1 MRIKDKLLQ
10 AGSAAWSAIRASRK
24 TRVISASALGLTF
37 IAFGAAGV
45 APLPDAAD
53 LPVTMLVEELAVPD
67 LATQI
72 ASLNPASHQFVS
84 EERVRAGDSLAALL
98 DRLGVD
104 DAQAAAFIKSDPAAR
119 AMLKLRPGRRV
130 QATVTAE
137 GKLLSASTLTPE
149 GNEHAR
155 KLVITRTNEG
165 FAAQELD
172 TALERRTEMRSGE
185 IRSSLFAATDAA
197 QVPDAVATQI
207 VEMFSTDIDFGS
219 DLRRGDRFNVV
230 YESFWLGGELIRSGR
245 VLAAEFR
252 NAGKVSQAVWFAQ
265 PGSTE
270 GGYYDPAGRSLK
282 KAFLKSPL
290 EFSRVTSGFAMRLHP
305 ISGLWKQHRG
315 IDFAAP
321 TGTPIRAA
329 GDGVVDFAGP
339 QGGYGNMV
347 VLQHGNVYS
356 TAYAHMSRLVAG
368 LRRGARVVQG
378 QVIGFVGTTGWSTGP
393 HLHYEFRVNNDARD
407 PRSIASPQ
415 VAALAGVDL
424 QRFHVVTA
432 EMAHRFV
439 LLRPQDVQVASR

>member
-1 MRIKDKLLQ
+1 M
-10 AGSAAWSAIRASRK
+10 
-24 TRVISASALGLTF
+24 
-37 IAFGAAGV
+37 
-45 APLPDAAD
+45 
-53 LPVTMLVEELAVPD
+53 
-67 LATQI
+67 
-72 ASLNPASHQFVS
+72 
-84 EERVRAGDSLAALL
+84 
-98 DRLGVD
+98 
-104 DAQAAAFIKSDPAAR
+104 
-119 AMLKLRPGRRV
+119 
-130 QATVTAE
+130 
-137 GKLLSASTLTPE
+137 
-149 GNEHAR
+149 
-155 KLVITRTNEG
+155 
-165 FAAQELD
+165 
-172 TALERRTEMRSGE
+172 
-185 IRSSLFAATDAA
+185 
-197 QVPDAVATQI
+197 
-207 VEMFSTDIDFGS
+207 
-219 DLRRGDRFNVV
+219 V